1 MSGDDIVR
9 LIYLGLILASVA
21 GWVFVQSRNNI
32 SQTLQHAAVWG
43 LIFLG
48 AIAGYGLWND
58 IRQDIAPTQ
67 AIVGDSRIEIPRGRD
82 GHYNLTLLVNGTPVD
97 FVVDTGAT
105 DMVLSQ
111 RDAERVGLA
120 PETLSYIGTAQTA
133 NGTVRTAPVRLNEV
147 ALGGIVDND
156 VRAVVNEGELD
167 GSLLGMTYLHLY
179 SRIEIADGQMI
190 LTR

>member
-1 MSGDDIVR
+1 MSGDEIAR
-9 LIYLGLILASVA
+9 LLYLGLILASVA
-21 GWVFVQSRNNI
+21 GWALLQRGNKL
-32 SQTLQHAAVWG
+32 SQKLQHAAVWG

-48 AIAGYGLWND
+48 VIAAYGLWSD
-58 IRQDIAPTQ
+58 IRRDIAPQQ
-67 AIVGDSRIEIPRGRD
+67 AVIGDSRIEIPRGRD
-82 GHYNLTLLVNGTPVD
+82 GHYSLTLLVNGTPVD

-111 RDAERVGLA
+111 RDAERAGLDPA
-120 PETLSYIGTAQTA
+120 TLSYIGTAQTA
-133 NGTVRTAPVRLNEV
+133 NGMVRTAPVRLNTV
-147 ALGGIVDND
+147 ALGDIVDND

-179 SRIEIADGQMI
+179 SKIEIADGQMI